1 MEPSEFEHPATLAA
15 SGEPSQMISL
25 RRRDFLALA
34 TAGAAAASPLA
45 ALAAESSPFPKGF
58 LWGAATAAHQ
68 VEGNNINSDLWVL
81 EHLKPTI
88 FAEPSGDACD
98 HYHRYA
104 DDIKMLAGLGFNIS
118 RSSIGGARSKRERA
132 FFPNPKLD
140 HSRRVLAPCHE
151 NKVQPM

>member
-1 MEPSEFEHPATLAA
+1 MEPSEFEATTA
-15 SGEPSQMISL
+15 L

-34 TAGAAAASPLA
+34 TAGAAAASPLP
-45 ALAAESSPFPKGF
+45 ALAAESVPFPKGF

-104 DDIKMLAGLGFNIS
+104 DDIKMLAG
-118 RSSIGGARSKRERA
+118 
-132 FFPNPKLD
+132 
-140 HSRRVLAPCHE
+140 
-151 NKVQPM
+151 